1 MNGDELQLLQHSAP
15 DGQRLSIA
23 YRYCKPKEN
32 RPTFVW
38 FCGFRSEM
46 ESLKA
51 NTVAGWAKA
60 NGAGCLRFDY
70 SGHGKSGGRFEDGT
84 ISAWLGQAAAVYEHA
99 LSASPAVFVGSS
111 MGGWIALLLAL
122 RLMEVPPHPGP
133 LPEGRGGR
141 SCDPATGL
149 DDSSGVLSPLG
160 QRDRVRGDLPSLKG
174 MVLIAPA
181 WDMTRLFWE
190 RAPAEAREAILRDG
204 VYYRPS
210 AYGDGPYAITKA
222 LIEDGERH
230 FLGASPVPLTLPIR
244 ILHGC
249 QDPDIPWRHSLSLL
263 DAIGSPDMRLTL
275 IKDAE
280 HRLSRP
286 QDLALLFAA
295 LAEFL

>member
-1 MNGDELQLLQHSAP
+1 MNGDEPQLLPHSAP
-15 DGQRLSIA
+15 GEPPLSIA
-23 YRYCKPKEN
+23 YRYRKPKEN
-32 RPTFVW
+32 KPTFVW

-51 NTVAGWAKA
+51 NAVARWAQA

-84 ISAWLGQAAAVYEHA
+84 VSAWLAQAAAVCEHA

-111 MGGWIALLLAL
+111 MGGWIALLLAR
-122 RLMEVPPHPGP
+122 RLASE
-133 LPEGRGGR
+133 
-141 SCDPATGL
+141 A
-149 DDSSGVLSPLG
+149 SP
-160 QRDRVRGDLPSLKG
+160 DVKG

-190 RAPAEAREAILRDG
+190 RAPDGAREAILRDG

-230 FLGASPVPLTLPIR
+230 LLGGGAVPLSLPIR

-249 QDPDIPWRHSLSLL
+249 QDPDIPWRHSLSLV

-286 QDLALLFAA
+286 QDLALLFTA
-295 LAEFL
+295 LTEFL